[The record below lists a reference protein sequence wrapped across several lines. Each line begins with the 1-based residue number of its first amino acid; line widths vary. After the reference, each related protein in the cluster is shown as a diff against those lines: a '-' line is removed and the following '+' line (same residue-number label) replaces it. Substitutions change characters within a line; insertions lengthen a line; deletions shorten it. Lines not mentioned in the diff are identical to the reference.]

1 MSNTIFCIALPRYLN
16 LKILW
21 HLYIHYQSL
30 QQSMANTSQHIGA
43 PNKPLQYMTAF
54 LGGLYVIAAKTHA
67 LFARNAPGLCW
78 KNGQFLF
85 PFQLN
90 D

>member
-1 MSNTIFCIALPRYLN
+1 
-16 LKILW
+16 
-21 HLYIHYQSL
+21 
-30 QQSMANTSQHIGA
+30 MANTSQHIGA

-54 LGGLYVIAAKTHA
+54 LGGLYVIAAKTRA